1 VSLVL
6 ILLGPPGAGKGT
18 QAKQLCADLD
28 LPHVSTGD
36 LLRENRAQGTALG
49 RQAEGF
55 MSRGALVPDQ
65 LVLDM
70 LFERVAQPDCGRGY
84 LLDGFPR
91 THAQA
96 SALEQRLARH
106 SSGAPVDVRAL
117 NLEVP
122 ESELVERL
130 TGRLTCRKCG
140 AMFHARFS
148 PPKVPSRC
156 DACGGELYQRDD
168 DQQAVVAK
176 RLAVYREQTMPLLDF
191 YAQRGLLRSI
201 DGNRSPRE
209 VSAALLRAARG
220 EAA

>member
-1 VSLVL
+1 VPSVL

-18 QAKQLCADLD
+18 QAKRLCADLG
-28 LPHVSTGD
+28 LAHVSTGD

-49 RQAEGF
+49 REAEAF
-55 MSRGALVPDQ
+55 MSRGALVPDR

-70 LFERVAQPDCGRGY
+70 LFERVAEPDCARGY

-91 THAQA
+91 TLPQA
-96 SALEQRLARH
+96 NAFEERLARKA
-106 SSGAPVDVRAL
+106 SGTPVEVRAL

-122 ESELVERL
+122 EAELIERL
-130 TGRLTCRKCG
+130 TGRLTCKQCG
-140 AMFHARFS
+140 AMYHARFS
-148 PPKVPSRC
+148 PPKVQGRC
-156 DACGGELYQRDD
+156 DACGGELYQRED
-168 DQQAVVAK
+168 DQPAVVAK
-176 RLAVYREQTMPLLDF
+176 RLAVYREQTLPLLDF
-191 YAQRGLLRSI
+191 YAQRGVLRSI